1 MCPGESVEKHIL
13 SCHDLGRHSD
23 LVHVYAPK
31 DIISALDSEGFDATV
46 ENPETSEDGQKIVEN
61 MGDLI
66 CFGSQEV
73 RIWFGFC
80 KELREPRIPYQIRS
94 LLLPGTLLH
103 ISSISTLTRQSLCAL
118 LDPED
123 ALGRDWCL
131 LAVRMGLIEKVPKLE
146 GARRGQSQMG
156 KLLDEW
162 ERQPASSI
170 GEWSVR
176 CRLSSLVQ

>member
-1 MCPGESVEKHIL
+1 MVFVR
-13 SCHDLGRHSD
+13 SCVNL
-23 LVHVYAPK
+23 A
-31 DIISALDSEGFDATV
+31 F
-46 ENPETSEDGQKIVEN
+46 Q
-61 MGDLI
+61 
-66 CFGSQEV
+66 
-73 RIWFGFC
+73 
-80 KELREPRIPYQIRS
+80 YQIRS

-170 GEWSVR
+170 GE
-176 CRLSSLVQ
+176 

>member
-170 GEWSVR
+170 GESVR
-176 CRLSSLVQ
+176 CRLSSLLQ